1 MRVSVG
7 KTLRVGPGDEVTVIA
22 RLRPEAT
29 LGRLFVFARECSGN
43 EFSPYAPLLDISPD
57 GKPMLTAPLT
67 LRVSTQHPMRELQ
80 FAVDFDGYVK
90 IMQEVDTAKDPLAR
104 TKMRRIVCPR
114 LGWRDWLVRS
124 LPWRPMSV

>member
-7 KTLRVGPGDEVTVIA
+7 KTLRVGPGDEVHLVA

-29 LGRLFVFARECSGN
+29 LGRLFVFAKEGLN
-43 EFSPYAPLLDISPD
+43 DYSPYAPMLDVMVDDRP
-57 GKPMLTAPLT
+57 PVLTPLMLRLT
-67 LRVSTQHPMRELQ
+67 QQQPMRELQ
-80 FAVDFDGYVK
+80 FAADFDGYVK

-104 TKMRRIVCPR
+104 IKMRRIVCPR

-124 LPWRPMSV
+124 LPWRPLSV